1 MAANGMRV
9 LAPTLLALLLLSLPV
24 GQAFAH
30 GGVSVEDDQCI
41 LTAGLYR
48 AHFTGYQPTARGSQ
62 EFCEDIPVVDR
73 AIIVVDFIDRALR
86 EMHVDVRIIRDV
98 DNIGNNATF
107 EDLGSTD
114 DIERA
119 TLHYRAPALYPSGT
133 VSVSYDFTE
142 PGRYIGLVTAQRPGG
157 GQIFRSVFPFTV
169 GVNDTTPYIKVV
181 VVILLFA
188 AGLYYFSERYRRKA
202 AKT

>member
-157 GQIFRSVFPFTV
+157 RANISI
-169 GVNDTTPYIKVV
+169 GVSIHRRRERHHALHQGRRGDSAVCRRP
-181 VVILLFA
+181 LLFLRA
-188 AGLYYFSERYRRKA
+188 LSSQSG
-202 AKT
+202 